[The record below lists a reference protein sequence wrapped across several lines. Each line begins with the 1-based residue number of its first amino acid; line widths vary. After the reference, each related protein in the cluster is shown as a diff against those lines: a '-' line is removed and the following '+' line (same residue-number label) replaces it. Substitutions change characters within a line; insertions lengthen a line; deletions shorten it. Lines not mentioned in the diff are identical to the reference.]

1 MKKKYKKWSR
11 NKRYIEGSIAN
22 AYLLYEASL
31 YAMEYVSKKGEG
43 THKRNLEAY
52 LDDEFDDSTGQRPLG
67 KGKELILNKVQ
78 YEQARRWVLF
88 QYQGVHEWRRY
99 ACNYA
104 SLHILVVG
112 IAYF

>member
-1 MKKKYKKWSR
+1 
-11 NKRYIEGSIAN
+11 
-22 AYLLYEASL
+22 
-31 YAMEYVSKKGEG
+31 MEYVSKKGEG

-52 LDDEFDDSTGQRPLG
+52 LDDEFDDTIGQRALG

-99 ACNYA
+99 ACNCSSLHCLWL
-104 SLHILVVG
+104 SLHISNCEYLSSV
-112 IAYF
+112 ANLSQL